1 MDQHYR
7 GQASNGDGLAHNEA
21 SCRSLET
28 LGRSAGYGDVD
39 VLAGVDLV
47 VRAGEVAVLLG
58 PNGAGKSTLLR
69 AVAGLLPVRRG
80 SVRIDGVDI
89 SGLDRRALARLVA
102 LVPQVVHAAVGFTV
116 REVVAM
122 GRSPHQGA
130 WLAAS
135 AADHRAV
142 AHALDACG
150 LAELADR
157 RADQLSGGEAKR
169 VAIARALAQGARV
182 LLLDEA
188 GAHLDIRHAEAMY
201 ALVQAEARA
210 RQLACLAVMHD
221 LNAAARW
228 ADQVVLLQ
236 AGKRV
241 AAGPP
246 EEVMTAQ
253 RLAEVFGAEMLVA
266 DVGGR
271 PAFLPA
277 GPGPSRS
284 RPSGGRGL

>member
-1 MDQHYR
+1 LDQHYR
-7 GQASNGDGLAHNEA
+7 GQARSGEGLAVVG
-21 SCRSLET
+21 L
-28 LGRSAGYGDVD
+28 SAGYGGADVISAVD
-39 VLAGVDLV
+39 VE

-69 AVAGLLPVRRG
+69 AVAGLLPLRRG
-80 SVRIDGVDI
+80 EVRIDGVDV
-89 SGLDRRALARLVA
+89 SALDRRALARLVA
-102 LVPQVVHAAVGFTV
+102 LVPQVVHDAIGFTV

-130 WLAAS
+130 WLTAS
-135 AADHRAV
+135 EEDHRAV

-150 LAELADR
+150 LVELADR

-201 ALVQAEARA
+201 ALVQAEARS
-210 RQLACLAVMHD
+210 RRLACLAVMHD

-236 AGKRV
+236 AGKHI

-246 EEVMTAQ
+246 EEVMTAP
-253 RLAEVFGAEMLVA
+253 RLAEAFGAEMVVA

-284 RPSGGRGL
+284 RPSGGRSL

>member
-1 MDQHYR
+1 M
-7 GQASNGDGLAHNEA
+7 
-21 SCRSLET
+21 
-28 LGRSAGYGDVD
+28 GYGERDAVGGVD
-39 VLAGVDLV
+39 VAVA
-47 VRAGEVAVLLG
+47 AGEVAVLLG

-69 AVAGLLPVRRG
+69 AIAGLLPVRRG
-80 SVRIDGVDI
+80 AVRIDGVDVA
-89 SGLDRRALARLVA
+89 GLDRSSLARLVA
-102 LVPQVVHAAVGFTV
+102 FVPQVGHPAVGFSV

-122 GRSPHQGA
+122 GRAPHQGG
-130 WLAAS
+130 WQGAS
-135 AADHRAV
+135 AADHHAV

-157 RADQLSGGEAKR
+157 PAHQLSGGESKR

-188 GAHLDIRHAEAMY
+188 GAHLDVRHAEAMY

-236 AGKRV
+236 DGKCV
-241 AAGPP
+241 ASGPP
-246 EEVMTAQ
+246 AEVMTAP
-253 RLAEVFGAEMLVA
+253 RLASAFGAEMVVGE
-266 DVGGR
+266 VGGR

-277 GPGPSRS
+277 GPGTPRS
-284 RPSGGRGL
+284 RPSDGGGL